1 MSFSTSFFNKAVL
14 LTAVLFAANLWGCA
28 RNKTEGFAVLPEH
41 GATPQKVAT
50 TGQPGPAGI
59 GDFLI
64 AVLPVENLSGTNAPL
79 EEIENYIGA
88 GLVKKGFRVLDKNRL
103 EQFRKKHRM
112 RNTGGVNSTLSEAL
126 LEETGVDAV
135 LITSLEAYQEAG
147 PPLISLI
154 TRLVASG
161 SRPEII
167 WMDSVGLSGDESPGF
182 LDLKRIRKSSELIK
196 KVVGVLTDSLAAG
209 FVPGIPGGD
218 GRNLSRPQPR
228 SGRLGN
234 LLSPGQWF
242 ERQYMPY
249 DYFRSPLVDPGSQY
263 SIAVIPMLNLSPRK
277 NAGVIAQLHYVRELV
292 NMTDFDVFEPGMV
305 REGLL
310 KIRANMPQGPS
321 LAETD
326 LITGEYL
333 LGADLVLTGRVFDY
347 QGASREPK
355 VDFSMQII
363 EKKSRQ
369 IVFGAR
375 AFRRGT
381 DGVYFFDL
389 GREYTAH
396 NLLRKLS
403 RATVRLLV
411 NPSRS

>member
-1 MSFSTSFFNKAVL
+1 MSFSTSFFSKAVL
-14 LTAVLFAANLWGCA
+14 LAAVLFAANLWGCA
-28 RNKTEGFAVLPEH
+28 RNKTEGFAVLPEG
-41 GATPQKVAT
+41 GAAPQKVAT
-50 TGQPGPAGI
+50 AGQPGPAGI

-64 AVLPVENLSGTNAPL
+64 AVLPAENLSGTKAPL

-88 GLVKKGFRVLDKNRL
+88 GLVERGFRVLDKNSL
-103 EQFRKKHRM
+103 EHFRKKHRM
-112 RNTGGVNSTLSEAL
+112 RHTGGVNSTLSEAL
-126 LEETGVDAV
+126 LEEIGVDAV

-147 PPLISLI
+147 PPQISLI
-154 TRLVASG
+154 TRLVSSG

-167 WMDSVGLSGDESPGF
+167 WMDSVGLSGDESPGL

-196 KVVGVLTDSLAAG
+196 KGAGVLTDSLAAG
-209 FVPGIPGGD
+209 FVPGVPGGED
-218 GRNLSRPQPR
+218 RNFSRPQSG
-228 SGRLGN
+228 SGRFGN
-234 LLSPGQWF
+234 LLSPGHWF
-242 ERQYMPY
+242 KGQYMPY

-263 SIAVIPMLNLSPRK
+263 SIAVIPMLNLSQRK

-292 NMTDFDVFEPGMV
+292 NMTDFDVFEPGLV

-310 KIRANMPQGPS
+310 RIRANMPQGPS

-326 LITGEYL
+326 LITGQYL
-333 LGADLVLTGRVFDY
+333 LGADLVLMGRVFDY
-347 QGASREPK
+347 QGTSREPK

-363 EKKSRQ
+363 EKNSRQ

-375 AFRRGT
+375 AFRRGM
-381 DGVYFFDL
+381 DGVFFFDF

-396 NLLRKLS
+396 NLLKKLS